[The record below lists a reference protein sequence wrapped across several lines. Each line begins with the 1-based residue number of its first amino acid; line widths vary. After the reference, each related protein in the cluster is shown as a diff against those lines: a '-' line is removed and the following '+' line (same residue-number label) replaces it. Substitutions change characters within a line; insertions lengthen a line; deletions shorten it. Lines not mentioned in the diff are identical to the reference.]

1 MENQVKRVREQLGLT
16 QEDLSKKSGI
26 SRSVLANIENNR
38 ANNYTA
44 KTMIA
49 IADALNK
56 RVDELFFVTRE
67 NSHQCDA

>member
-1 MENQVKRVREQLGLT
+1 MENRVKRVREQLGLT
-16 QEDLSKKSGI
+16 QEGLSKKSGI

-56 RVDELFFVTRE
+56 RVDEIFFVTM
-67 NSHQCDA
+67 STISDK

>member
-1 MENQVKRVREQLGLT
+1 MENRVKRVREQLGLT
-16 QEDLSKKSGI
+16 QEGLSKKSGI

-56 RVDELFFVTRE
+56 RVDELFFVTM
-67 NSHQCDA
+67 STISDK

>member
-16 QEDLSKKSGI
+16 QEGLSKKSGI

-56 RVDELFFVTRE
+56 RVDELFFVTM
-67 NSHQCDA
+67 STISDK

>member
-1 MENQVKRVREQLGLT
+1 MENQVKRVRKQLGLT

-56 RVDELFFVTRE
+56 RVDEIFFITM
-67 NSHQCDA
+67 STISDK

>member
-1 MENQVKRVREQLGLT
+1 MENQVKRVRKQLGLT

-56 RVDELFFVTRE
+56 RVDEIFFITMPTI
-67 NSHQCDA
+67 SDK

>member
-56 RVDELFFVTRE
+56 RVDELFFVTMPTI
-67 NSHQCDA
+67 SDK

>member
-1 MENQVKRVREQLGLT
+1 MENQVKRVRKQLGLT

-56 RVDELFFVTRE
+56 RVDEIFFVTM
-67 NSHQCDA
+67 STISDK

>member
-16 QEDLSKKSGI
+16 QEGLSEKSGV

-38 ANNYTA
+38 VNNYTA

-56 RVDELFFVTRE
+56 RVDEIFFITT
-67 NSHQCDA
+67 STISDK

>member
-16 QEDLSKKSGI
+16 QEDLSEKSGI

-56 RVDELFFVTRE
+56 RVDEIFFVTM
-67 NSHQCDA
+67 STISDK

>member
-26 SRSVLANIENNR
+26 SRSVLANIENHR

-44 KTMIA
+44 KTMVA

-56 RVDELFFVTRE
+56 RVDELFFVTM
-67 NSHQCDA
+67 STISDK

>member
-1 MENQVKRVREQLGLT
+1 MENRVKRVREQLGLT
-16 QEDLSKKSGI
+16 QEGLSKKSGI

-56 RVDELFFVTRE
+56 RVDEIFFITM
-67 NSHQCDA
+67 STISDK

>member
-1 MENQVKRVREQLGLT
+1 MENRVKRVREQLGLT
-16 QEDLSKKSGI
+16 QEGLSKKSGI

-56 RVDELFFVTRE
+56 RVDELFFVTMPTK
-67 NSHQCDA
+67 SDK

>member
-1 MENQVKRVREQLGLT
+1 MENRVKRVREQLGLT

-56 RVDELFFVTRE
+56 RVDELFFVTM
-67 NSHQCDA
+67 STISDK

>member
-16 QEDLSKKSGI
+16 QEGLSEKSGI

-38 ANNYTA
+38 VNNYTA

-56 RVDELFFVTRE
+56 RVDEIFFITT
-67 NSHQCDA
+67 STISDK

>member
-56 RVDELFFVTRE
+56 RVDEIFFVTM
-67 NSHQCDA
+67 STISDK

>member
-56 RVDELFFVTRE
+56 RVDELFFVTM
-67 NSHQCDA
+67 STISDK

>member
-1 MENQVKRVREQLGLT
+1 MENRVKRVREQLGLT
-16 QEDLSKKSGI
+16 QEGLSKKSGI

-56 RVDELFFVTRE
+56 RVDEIFFITMPTI
-67 NSHQCDA
+67 SDK

>member
-26 SRSVLANIENNR
+26 SRSVLANIESNR

-49 IADALNK
+49 IADALDK
-56 RVDELFFVTRE
+56 RVDEIFFVTM
-67 NSHQCDA
+67 STISDK

>member
-38 ANNYTA
+38 AKNYTA

-56 RVDELFFVTRE
+56 RVDEIFFVTM
-67 NSHQCDA
+67 STISDK

>member
-1 MENQVKRVREQLGLT
+1 MENRVKRVREQLGLT

-56 RVDELFFVTRE
+56 RVDEIFFITM
-67 NSHQCDA
+67 STISDK

>member
-56 RVDELFFVTRE
+56 RVDEIFFITM
-67 NSHQCDA
+67 STISDK

>member
-1 MENQVKRVREQLGLT
+1 MENRVKRVREQLGLT
-16 QEDLSKKSGI
+16 QEGLSKKSGI

-56 RVDELFFVTRE
+56 RVDELFFVTMPTI
-67 NSHQCDA
+67 SDK

>member
-26 SRSVLANIENNR
+26 SRSVLARIENNR
-38 ANNYTA
+38 AHNYTA

-56 RVDELFFVTRE
+56 RVDEIFFVTM
-67 NSHQCDA
+67 STISDK